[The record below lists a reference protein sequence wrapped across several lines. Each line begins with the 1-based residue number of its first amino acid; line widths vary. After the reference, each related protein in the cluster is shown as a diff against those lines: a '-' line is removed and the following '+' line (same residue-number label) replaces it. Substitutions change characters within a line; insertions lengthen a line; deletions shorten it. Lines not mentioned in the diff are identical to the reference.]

1 LKVELLLAHPTHP
14 TPIISW
20 YGCANNNY
28 TNNQRF
34 RGDMVEYYSGSN
46 GSGWIKVE
54 VKNDEDMFDQSN
66 TYQHNGII
74 RFIPSDNDFWIVNP
88 DSTLIEADDAERVI
102 G

>member
-1 LKVELLLAHPTHP
+1 
-14 TPIISW
+14 
-20 YGCANNNY
+20 
-28 TNNQRF
+28 
-34 RGDMVEYYSGSN
+34 MVEYYSGSN

-88 DSTLIEADDAERVI
+88 DSTLLEADDAERVI